1 MGEKTG
7 SNRLVIILLTLTLI
21 VLIGIAVTIGYLY
34 VFKGAKTATAT
45 VKSGKVIEEKTLSL
59 EEFIV
64 NLADEDK
71 GFIKI
76 KIVLAF
82 TDKKVEKEIQTKMP
96 QVRSTV
102 IKELRK
108 KTSKDFSNGG
118 EDKVIKELVEKI
130 NGVLDNGKITNIYLY
145 DIVIQ

>member
-1 MGEKTG
+1 MSDKTG

-21 VLIGIAVTIGYLY
+21 VLIGTAVTFGYLY
-34 VFKGAKTATAT
+34 VFKGDRAATAT
-45 VKSGKVIEEKTLSL
+45 VKSGKTIEEKTLSL

-64 NLADEDK
+64 NLADENK
-71 GFIKI
+71 SFIKI

-82 TDKKVEKEIQTKMP
+82 TDKKVEKEIQNKMP

-108 KTSKDFSNGG
+108 KTSKDFSSGG

-130 NGVLDNGKITNIYLY
+130 NEVLDDGKITNIYLY